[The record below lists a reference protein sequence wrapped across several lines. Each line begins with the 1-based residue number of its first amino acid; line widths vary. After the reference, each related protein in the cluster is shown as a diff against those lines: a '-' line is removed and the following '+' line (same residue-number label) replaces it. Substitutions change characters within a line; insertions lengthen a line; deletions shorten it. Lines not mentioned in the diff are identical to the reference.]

1 MTATA
6 YSSTIWTADGNWE
19 VTEHCTSVEVLCYI
33 SLTQMRNPL
42 FNKATVS
49 SKTSKLKMT
58 GDKYER
64 AAEGETHWKPKY
76 EASGLTKE
84 EMQKRIGMVLLVG
97 QHPRPDFFETCC
109 DSDEDF
115 FETCCDSDEE
125 EEKRDC
131 PLCLIQYKDQIN
143 KICSTC
149 GWCGREQC
157 SACDC
162 DCEWARE
169 QREKNEEP

>member
-1 MTATA
+1 
-6 YSSTIWTADGNWE
+6 
-19 VTEHCTSVEVLCYI
+19 
-33 SLTQMRNPL
+33 MRNPL

-84 EMQKRIGMVLLVG
+84 EMQKRVGMVLMVG
-97 QHPRPDFFETCC
+97 QHPRP
-109 DSDEDF
+109 DF

-131 PLCLIQYKDQIN
+131 PMCLIQYPDQIK
-143 KICSTC
+143 KICCTC
-149 GWCGREQC
+149 GWCGKKMC

-162 DCEWARE
+162 DCTTARE
-169 QREKNEEP
+169 QREKDEEP